1 MAAPLDPLVSTTIAY
16 YARDIFDG
24 IKENTA
30 FWPIFKQ
37 QGTITYDHGGDPII
51 GVINAGR
58 YSPVTSAPG
67 MDLSALTTTQ
77 VRHVRYNI
85 PFGEITVP
93 GRLDRGLLRRNS
105 SNEALVDLS
114 KTEVP
119 QMITDLIT
127 GPQVLTA
134 AGVATGEGSLSWN
147 LLNQNYATY
156 TGGGLPFYGFPSFL
170 LQPAA
175 TGLNGFNPDTK
186 VVSGGA
192 PAAADREVIPTATSQ
207 TYGGL
212 TMAYNGL
219 NTAVNRAEPD
229 AWTPTLVNLG
239 SSVWTGTQQQY
250 ALAFPSALNWAVQRM
265 CRFDST
271 QTTYRGDFGLM
282 DTTYGRYLGEF
293 LATKQTIYMQPMQ
306 DSAIDSPNLG
316 YAPRNRFRHAD
327 LWHYID
333 YNMPANSWYGI
344 NAEQMEVLFQKL
356 FKDGWY
362 PNPLDGVTG
371 EDAGIIE
378 PIAMLDP
385 MTRSYV
391 LSMTTAGQM
400 KANVRY
406 FARVGNYF

>member
-1 MAAPLDPLVSTTIAY
+1 MSGPLDPLVATTIAY

-24 IKENTA
+24 IKENFA

-37 QGTITYDHGGDPII
+37 QGTISYDHGGDPII

-58 YSPVTSAPG
+58 YTPVTSAPG

-77 VRHVRYNI
+77 VRHVRYSF

-105 SNEALVDLS
+105 GDEALVDLS
-114 KTEVP
+114 KTELP
-119 QMITDLIT
+119 QMINDLII
-127 GPQVLTA
+127 GPQVGT
-134 AGVATGEGSLSWN
+134 TQEGSLSWQI
-147 LLNQNYATY
+147 LQQNYATY
-156 TGGGLPFYGFPSFL
+156 TGNGLPWYGLPSFL

-175 TGLNGFNPDTK
+175 TGLNGFNPDTGA
-186 VVSGGA
+186 VSGNA
-192 PAAADREVIPTATSQ
+192 PAATDRQVVPTSSSQ

-219 NTAVNRAEPD
+219 NGAVNRAEPD
-229 AWTPTLVNLG
+229 AWTPNLINLG
-239 SSVWTGTQQQY
+239 ATAWTGSSNQD
-250 ALAFPSALNWAVQRM
+250 ALAFPNALNWAVQQA

-271 QTTYRGDFGLM
+271 DPMYRGTFGLM
-282 DTTYGRYLGEF
+282 DATYGRYLGEYI
-293 LATKQTIYMQPMQ
+293 ASKQTIYMQPVQ
-306 DSAIDSPNLG
+306 DSAVDSPNLG

-333 YNMPANSWYGI
+333 KNMPAASHYTL
-344 NAEQMEVLFQKL
+344 NAQQMQVCFQKL
-356 FKDGWY
+356 FQ
-362 PNPLDGVTG
+362 DGVYPSPLEGIGG
-371 EDAGIIE
+371 EDAGIVE
-378 PIAMLDP
+378 PIVVLDP

-400 KANVRY
+400 KASPRY
-406 FARVGNYF
+406 FSRIGNYN